1 MEAKAIALLFS
12 QVTAAANDMEVTF
25 LVSGIPR
32 EYDDLEGWT
41 AFDGLLRAI
50 NQDADVRVHAD
61 AYLYGEGETVKAT
74 PEEVA
79 YMMMRQ
85 ERNPNFLSD
94 RCAHIETVDFDI
106 QCSPGELFGQSF
118 TT

>member
-1 MEAKAIALLFS
+1 MEVITIALLFS
-12 QVTAAANDMEVTF
+12 QVTATANNEEITF

-32 EYDDLEGWT
+32 EYDNLEGWR
-41 AFDGLLRAI
+41 AF
-50 NQDADVRVHAD
+50 ADFLGEIEKDTEVHIHAD

-85 ERNPNFLSD
+85 GRNPNFLSASCD
-94 RCAHIETVDFDI
+94 HIESVDFNI
-106 QCSPGELFGQSF
+106 QWSPEELFGQSS

>member
-1 MEAKAIALLFS
+1 
-12 QVTAAANDMEVTF
+12 MEVTF

-41 AFDGLLRAI
+41 AFDGFLRAI
-50 NQDADVRVHAD
+50 NQDTVVRLHAG
-61 AYLYGEGETVKAT
+61 AYLYGEGETFKAT
-74 PEEVA
+74 PEEVS
-79 YMMMRQ
+79 YMMMQQ

-106 QCSPGELFGQSF
+106 QWSPGELFTQSF